1 MSRRIL
7 AVLALAALMAAA
19 TVAPALAQQ
28 SGLVNVEIGDVT
40 VAVPVAAVA
49 ANVCGIDVDVL
60 ATQFVGTERTACEAD
75 ADAIALV
82 PRPFRP

>member
-1 MSRRIL
+1 MLRRIL

-40 VAVPVAAVA
+40 VAVPVAVA
-49 ANVCGIDVDVL
+49 ANVCGIDVNVL
-60 ATQFVGTERTACEAD
+60 ATQFVGTEDTACEAD

>member
-1 MSRRIL
+1 MRRII
-7 AVLALAALMAAA
+7 AVLVLTALMVVA

-40 VAVPVAAVA
+40 VAVPVAVA
-49 ANVCGIDVDVL
+49 ANICGLDINVL

>member
-7 AVLALAALMAAA
+7 AVPALAALVAVA

-28 SGLVNVEIGDVT
+28 SGLVSAQVGDVT
-40 VAVPVAAVA
+40 VGVPVAVA
-49 ANVCGIDVDVL
+49 ANVCGIDVNVL
-60 ATQFVGTERTACEAD
+60 ATQFVGSEDAACEAD
-75 ADAIALV
+75 ADAMALV